1 MPRSSRLSE
10 KPTPQQSPEPDR
22 ARTIRGLS
30 LTGFHDLAYVDW
42 GSTQVHPPVVCV
54 HGLTRQGRDFDYLA
68 AYLAAGGRRVVCPD
82 LVGRG
87 QSGRL
92 RDPNE
97 YALPQYCAD
106 MNALIA
112 HLDAG
117 QVDWVGTSL
126 GGLIGIVLAG
136 LPETPIRRIVVNDIG
151 PFLPWSGLARIGS
164 YVGSMPVDF
173 HDLGQVE
180 TYFRNVLAP
189 FGDLADEHWAH
200 ITRHS
205 VAWHASRE
213 RYVMLCDP
221 QIVRAFRNP
230 WHYSLDLWKYWTA
243 IKVPILVIRGV
254 ESDLLPADLA
264 HQMERRNLLA
274 KVYEVEGCGHAPPL
288 MSADQIK
295 LVSDFLNSR
304 APNV

>member
-243 IKVPILVIRGV
+243 IKVPILVIRGM

-264 HQMERRNLLA
+264 HQMEQRNLLA
-274 KVYEVEGCGHAPPL
+274 KVYEVEGCGHAPTL
-288 MSADQIK
+288 MGTDQIK
-295 LVSDFLNSR
+295 LVSDFLTSQ
-304 APNV
+304 ASFA

>member
-1 MPRSSRLSE
+1 
-10 KPTPQQSPEPDR
+10 
-22 ARTIRGLS
+22 
-30 LTGFHDLAYVDW
+30 
-42 GSTQVHPPVVCV
+42 
-54 HGLTRQGRDFDYLA
+54 
-68 AYLAAGGRRVVCPD
+68 
-82 LVGRG
+82 
-87 QSGRL
+87 
-92 RDPNE
+92 
-97 YALPQYCAD
+97 

-151 PFLPWSGLARIGS
+151 PYLPWSGLARIGS
-164 YVGSMPVDF
+164 YVSSMPADF
-173 HDLGQVE
+173 HDLGEVE
-180 TYFRNVLAP
+180 IYFREVLAP
-189 FGDLADEHWAH
+189 FGDLPDEHWAH

-264 HQMERRNLLA
+264 HQMEQRNLLA
-274 KVYEVEGCGHAPPL
+274 KVYEVEGCGHAPTL
-288 MSADQIK
+288 MSTDQIK
-295 LVSDFLNSR
+295 LVSDFLGSQ
-304 APNV
+304 ASFA

>member
-1 MPRSSRLSE
+1 
-10 KPTPQQSPEPDR
+10 
-22 ARTIRGLS
+22 
-30 LTGFHDLAYVDW
+30 
-42 GSTQVHPPVVCV
+42 
-54 HGLTRQGRDFDYLA
+54 
-68 AYLAAGGRRVVCPD
+68 
-82 LVGRG
+82 
-87 QSGRL
+87 
-92 RDPNE
+92 
-97 YALPQYCAD
+97 